1 MIEKLFSLDGKVALV
16 TGGSKGLGRAMAR
29 GLAEAG
35 ATVAIASRSETE
47 LAAALSEILE
57 GTGARGGCFPCDL
70 SRRSEALR
78 LAEAV
83 LAKFGRVDILL
94 NNAGINIPQPIDE
107 VTDPE
112 WDRSMEVNLNSAMAL
127 TRALT
132 PQMKRRSWGRVIY
145 ISSIMGLASK
155 AARNSYSASKAA
167 LIGLTKANA
176 LDLAEFGITVNC
188 IAPGPFLTDLPASV
202 LTPEQQAFAASR
214 TALDRWGRPE
224 ELIGPALL
232 LASEAGSYMTGSV
245 LLVDGGLMCK
255 TF

>member
-1 MIEKLFSLDGKVALV
+1 MIEKLFRLDGKVALV
-16 TGGSKGLGRAMAR
+16 TGGSRGLGKAMAH

-35 ATVAIASRSETE
+35 AEVAIASRNEAE
-47 LAAALSEILE
+47 LSGALVEILD
-57 GTGARGGCFPCDL
+57 GTGQKGRYFVCDL
-70 SRRSEALR
+70 SRRVQAQS
-78 LAEAV
+78 LAESV
-83 LAKFGRVDILL
+83 LDEFGRVDILI

-107 VTDPE
+107 VTDSD
-112 WDRSMEVNLNSAMAL
+112 WDLSMDVNLNSAMAL

-132 PQMKRRSWGRVIY
+132 PQMKQRGWGRVIY

-155 AARNSYSASKAA
+155 AGRNSYSATKSA

-202 LTPEQQAFAASR
+202 LNEDQQKFAAGR
-214 TALDRWGRPE
+214 TAMERWGRPE
-224 ELIGPALL
+224 ELVGPALL
-232 LASEAGSYMTGSV
+232 LASDAGSYMTGSV
-245 LLVDGGLMCK
+245 ILVDGGLMCK

>member
-1 MIEKLFSLDGKVALV
+1 
-16 TGGSKGLGRAMAR
+16 
-29 GLAEAG
+29 
-35 ATVAIASRSETE
+35 
-47 LAAALSEILE
+47 
-57 GTGARGGCFPCDL
+57 
-70 SRRSEALR
+70 
-78 LAEAV
+78 
-83 LAKFGRVDILL
+83 
-94 NNAGINIPQPIDE
+94 
-107 VTDPE
+107 
-112 WDRSMEVNLNSAMAL
+112 MEVNLNSAMAL

-132 PQMKRRSWGRVIY
+132 PQMKQRGWGRVIY

-202 LTPEQQAFAASR
+202 LTPAQQEFAASR
-214 TALDRWGRPE
+214 TALNRWGRPE

-232 LASEAGSYMTGSV
+232 LASDAGSYMTGSV